1 MKRRA
6 VVTGCPRCRLAV
18 LAGLDADSAAL
29 EALAE
34 ILPVTRQAEVIAA
47 LTGRPVYN
55 LAADHR
61 LYRRTDAAIK
71 AGHSPHGEPVVVGH
85 ICDRPVPAEWYL
97 PVEAGNPQPT
107 PQEDQPCPF

>member
-18 LAGLDADSAAL
+18 LAGLDADTAAL

-55 LAADHR
+55 LSVERR

-71 AGHSPHGEPVVVGH
+71 AGHNPHGEPVVVGH

-97 PVEAGNPQPT
+97 PVVSPQPET
-107 PQEDQPCPF
+107 HHQEDQPCPF